1 MRIIIRKGVVK
12 VFRDSGNQIE
22 QLKNYKALVDYT
34 QTLAAEMHLAA
45 DKALSVDPA
54 LVELNKHLNAQVK
67 AAQNT
72 VKLADKQL
80 ERNAKNTKQEA
91 AQGK

>member
-1 MRIIIRKGVVK
+1 MRIYIRKGVVK
-12 VFRDSGNQIE
+12 VFKDSGSLKD
-22 QLKNYKALVDYT
+22 QLTNLEALIAHT
-34 QTLAAEMHLAA
+34 QSLAAEMHVVA
-45 DKALSVDPA
+45 DCALSVDPA

-80 ERNAKNTKQEA
+80 ERNAKKVEGKQ
-91 AQGK
+91 

>member
-1 MRIIIRKGVVK
+1 MNIIIRKGVVR

-54 LVELNKHLNAQVK
+54 LVELNKSLNKQLNAAK
-67 AAQNT
+67 NT
-72 VKLADKQL
+72 INLADKQL
-80 ERNAKNTKQEA
+80 ERNAKNTKQEV

>member
-1 MRIIIRKGVVK
+1 MRIYIRKGVVK
-12 VFRDSGNQIE
+12 RFRDSGSLKE
-22 QLKNYKALVDYT
+22 QLTNLEALIAHT
-34 QTLAAEMHLAA
+34 QSIAAEMHVVA
-45 DKALSVDPA
+45 DCALSVDPK

-80 ERNAKNTKQEA
+80 ERNAKNTKQEVA
-91 AQGK
+91 H

>member
-1 MRIIIRKGVVK
+1 MRIYIRKGVVK
-12 VFRDSGNQIE
+12 VFKDSGSLKD
-22 QLKNYKALVDYT
+22 QLTNLEALIAHT
-34 QTLAAEMHLAA
+34 QSLAAEMHVVA
-45 DKALSVDPA
+45 DCALSVDPA

-80 ERNAKNTKQEA
+80 ERNAKKEGGN
-91 AQGK
+91 

>member
-1 MRIIIRKGVVK
+1 MRIYIRKGVVK

-54 LVELNKHLNAQVK
+54 LVELNKSLNKQLK
-67 AAQNT
+67 AATNT
-72 VKLADKQL
+72 INLADKQL
-80 ERNAKNTKQEA
+80 ERNAKNKTQEV
-91 AQGK
+91 AQKK

>member
-1 MRIIIRKGVVK
+1 MRIHIRKGVVK

-34 QTLAAEMHLAA
+34 QTIAAEMHLAA

-54 LVELNKHLNAQVK
+54 LVELNKSLNKQLNAAK
-67 AAQNT
+67 NT
-72 VKLADKQL
+72 INLADKQL
-80 ERNAKNTKQEA
+80 ERNAKNAKQEVA
-91 AQGK
+91 H

>member
-1 MRIIIRKGVVK
+1 MKIIIRKGVVR

-54 LVELNKHLNAQVK
+54 LVELNKSLNKQLNAAK
-67 AAQNT
+67 NT
-72 VKLADKQL
+72 INLADKQL
-80 ERNAKNTKQEA
+80 ERNAKNTKQEV

>member
-1 MRIIIRKGVVK
+1 MKIIIRKGVVK
-12 VFRDSGNQIE
+12 TFSDSGNQME

-54 LVELNKHLNAQVK
+54 LVELNKSLNKQLK
-67 AAQNT
+67 AATNT
-72 VKLADKQL
+72 ISLADKQL
-80 ERNAKNTKQEA
+80 ERNAKKAE
-91 AQGK
+91 GKA

>member
-1 MRIIIRKGVVK
+1 MNIIIRKGVVK

-54 LVELNKHLNAQVK
+54 LVELNKSLNKQLK
-67 AAQNT
+67 AATNT
-72 VKLADKQL
+72 ISLADKQL
-80 ERNAKNTKQEA
+80 ERNAKNTKQEVA
-91 AQGK
+91 H

>member
-1 MRIIIRKGVVK
+1 MNIIVRKGVVK
-12 VFRDSGNQIE
+12 KFRDSGNQIE

-34 QTLAAEMHLAA
+34 QTLAAEMHVVA
-45 DKALSVDPA
+45 DCALSVDPK

-80 ERNAKNTKQEA
+80 DRNAKKVESKA
-91 AQGK
+91 